1 MKRLIAVVVALL
13 IAAPPAL
20 PCSACNLGANANTLR
35 QDVGQAKL
43 VLFGALSDP
52 ALNPNDPA
60 GVNGTTKF
68 TIDKVIKTD
77 PFLGNTKVVTLPR
90 YVPVDAKNPP
100 KFLIFCD
107 VFKGKD
113 DKERLDPY
121 RGIPVKSPEIVA
133 YLQGAL
139 ALDAKDRSKML
150 LYYFDH
156 LEHRDPT
163 IADDAFLELAKASD
177 QELVQVASKFS
188 ADKLRGWV
196 QAEATQG
203 NRLSL
208 YGFLLGLC
216 GSDKDAAV
224 LEAALRNP
232 SPRNQSALD
241 GLLWGYIE
249 LRPRDGWN
257 MVQAGLKDATKP
269 FTQRFALLRTLR
281 FYHGYKPQE
290 SRKEILGGL
299 AVALDQGDIADLAV
313 EDLRRWQIWDLTP
326 EVLAQYGKKSHDAPI
341 VKRSIVRYA
350 LSCPRPEA
358 TRFVGEVRGRDANL
372 VKDVE
377 ESLQFEKQK

>member
-1 MKRLIAVVVALL
+1 MKRWIIVILIGALA
-13 IAAPPAL
+13 IPPAL
-20 PCSACNLGANANTLR
+20 ACSACNLGANAQTLR

-43 VLFGALSDP
+43 VLFGSLSEP

-68 TIDKVIKTD
+68 TIDKVIKND
-77 PFLGNTKVVTLPR
+77 PFLANTKVVTLPR

-113 DKERLDPY
+113 EKERLDPY

-139 ALDAKDRSKML
+139 AIDAKDRSRML
-150 LYYFDH
+150 LYYFDY
-156 LEHRDPT
+156 LEHRDQT
-163 IADDAFLELAKASD
+163 IAEDAYLELAKASD
-177 QELVQVASKFS
+177 QELMQIAGKFS
-188 ADKLRGWV
+188 AEKLRGWV
-196 QAEATQG
+196 QSEQTQG
-203 NRLSL
+203 GRLSL
-208 YGFLLGLC
+208 YGFLLGMC

-224 LEAALRNP
+224 LENMLRNP
-232 SPRNQSALD
+232 SQRALSALD
-241 GLLWGYIE
+241 GLIWGYIE
-249 LRPRDGWN
+249 LRPREGWS
-257 MVQAGLKDATKP
+257 MVQEGLKDAKKP

-281 FYHGYKPQE
+281 FFHGYKPQE
-290 SRKEILGGL
+290 SRKEIISGL
-299 AVALDQGDIADLAV
+299 AVALDQGDIADLAA
-313 EDLRRWQIWDLTP
+313 EDLRRWQIWDLTA
-326 EVLAQYGKKSHDAPI
+326 EVLSQYGKKSHDAPI
-341 VKRSIVRYA
+341 VKRSIIRYA

-358 TRFVGEVRGRDANL
+358 ARFVTELRNRDAGL